1 MRPFALAVVAAF
13 ALSGT
18 SSAQTP
24 PAPESV
30 AEDEKAKEPIPHTV
44 KGETKKP
51 GSILALEVEIPEEVV
66 TGRLEKVLDELRRE
80 ATIPGFRKGRAPI
93 ELVRRRLG
101 KAARG
106 DAVGRVIPECVEQ
119 IIEERKIASVGEPRV
134 PEVKS
139 DEGSP
144 ISFTVEFEVRPE
156 VKLPDLKSIEVGVE
170 EMPVTDA
177 LVDEQLEAI
186 RRANSVLTPKE
197 GKAKKGDAVIVDIN
211 VTDHEGNEV
220 KQLAGKDVVIHTGEE
235 DPPAPSEVIQ
245 EIAGKSAGENFH
257 LAVPRTIRTAGEGE
271 NEEKEEKVE
280 WTWRVALKEVK
291 SVTLP
296 DLDDEFAKD
305 VGAFDSLKDL
315 QAKIRTD
322 LEEQESRRVQISA
335 VNGAIE
341 QLLAK
346 TSFDAPA
353 TLVAQAQMQSLAR
366 DSEYLKSMGMT
377 FKDLGQEQQ
386 DYWESSRRSAEQR
399 VRADLILHA
408 IGEQAKIE
416 VTDADVEAEIERMA
430 EQAGRKALAIR
441 AQLEAQKRLDALREQ
456 IAQDKIREHLA
467 GAVKLTK
474 AKAKPAKAAAEP
486 KRKPAKKKKSD

>member
-1 MRPFALAVVAAF
+1 
-13 ALSGT
+13 
-18 SSAQTP
+18 
-24 PAPESV
+24 
-30 AEDEKAKEPIPHTV
+30 
-44 KGETKKP
+44 
-51 GSILALEVEIPEEVV
+51 
-66 TGRLEKVLDELRRE
+66 
-80 ATIPGFRKGRAPI
+80 
-93 ELVRRRLG
+93 
-101 KAARG
+101 
-106 DAVGRVIPECVEQ
+106 
-119 IIEERKIASVGEPRV
+119 
-134 PEVKS
+134 
-139 DEGSP
+139 
-144 ISFTVEFEVRPE
+144 
-156 VKLPDLKSIEVGVE
+156 
-170 EMPVTDA
+170 
-177 LVDEQLEAI
+177 
-186 RRANSVLTPKE
+186 
-197 GKAKKGDAVIVDIN
+197 
-211 VTDHEGNEV
+211 
-220 KQLAGKDVVIHTGEE
+220 
-235 DPPAPSEVIQ
+235 
-245 EIAGKSAGENFH
+245 
-257 LAVPRTIRTAGEGE
+257 
-271 NEEKEEKVE
+271 
-280 WTWRVALKEVK
+280 
-291 SVTLP
+291 
-296 DLDDEFAKD
+296 